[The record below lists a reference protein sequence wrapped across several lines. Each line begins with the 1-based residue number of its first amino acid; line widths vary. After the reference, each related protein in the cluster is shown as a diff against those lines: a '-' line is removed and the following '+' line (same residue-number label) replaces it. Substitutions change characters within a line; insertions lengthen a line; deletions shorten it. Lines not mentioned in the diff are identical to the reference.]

1 MGIWENRRIQM
12 RPKRSNVDK
21 KVENDNFEIIGH
33 GENSVT
39 YQLFNELDKHKL
51 SLLLNNN
58 TNWINKIKIKKED
71 IEEVHLFPSFGKRY
85 GYGEPDVLIL
95 ASKIV
100 IYVEVELCDLERKK
114 LPDPFVKQMEKFKNL
129 ANDISKSDRKKLR
142 LINKFEGECGYKF
155 LGQKKLRSLYSK
167 IKDDDRVPCL
177 LVISNSSSR
186 EVKAVD
192 LERKMKS
199 KGLDLN
205 GLNLGWGSFRKIRNM
220 KQLSSTAKT
229 IKYNLDK

>member
-1 MGIWENRRIQM
+1 M
-12 RPKRSNVDK
+12 
-21 KVENDNFEIIGH
+21 
-33 GENSVT
+33 
-39 YQLFNELDKHKL
+39 
-51 SLLLNNN
+51 
-58 TNWINKIKIKKED
+58 
-71 IEEVHLFPSFGKRY
+71 
-85 GYGEPDVLIL
+85 
-95 ASKIV
+95 
-100 IYVEVELCDLERKK
+100 
-114 LPDPFVKQMEKFKNL
+114 
-129 ANDISKSDRKKLR
+129 
-142 LINKFEGECGYKF
+142 
-155 LGQKKLRSLYSK
+155 
-167 IKDDDRVPCL
+167 PCL